1 MARVSVLPLDTWTH
15 IPFGDTGTP
24 GHFFGCDRTPGHMCL
39 CVRVSKCPSVGMDF
53 TRESV
58 HFFALEP
65 EGRRGCPCVHVSMCL
80 KASLQG
86 VPCHCVRIA
95 FFIFTVRSP
104 CRTMSVWLCVP
115 VTHDYYVHIPLL
127 ALLGRNRD
135 PMAAREYLSMLV
147 LRHPLLFVGSGHRG
161 DTRSNI

>member
-1 MARVSVLPLDTWTH
+1 ME
-15 IPFGDTGTP
+15 TP
-24 GHFFGCDRTPGHMCL
+24 GHPDTFLGATGHPDT
-39 CVRVSKCPSVGMDF
+39 CVRVS
-53 TRESV
+53 
-58 HFFALEP
+58 
-65 EGRRGCPCVHVSMCL
+65 GCPNVQVSGWILLGRVSIFLPWSLRVGGGVHVSMCPCVSRRHF
-80 KASLQG
+80 KVST
-86 VPCHCVRIA
+86 CHCVRIA

-127 ALLGRNRD
+127 ALLERNRD